1 MEEILS
7 DEGISTINGWIKN
20 CTHYEECTSL
30 PTRLIDVDDRSG
42 LQNPRLVLTEDH
54 APLVP
59 SADAWR
65 YIALSYVWGS
75 EPPKTTT
82 KESLSARTTE
92 IDFAT
97 LPQHFKDAILLSRRL
112 GINYVWI
119 DSLCIIQDD
128 LDDWEKESAEMFDI
142 YRQAYVTFIAL
153 NGESCHD
160 GFLRRVPQPHPYAV
174 IPYTLPSGITVN
186 YCLRESTRDDRLRNE
201 IWASKWG
208 TRGWTFQ
215 EELFSSRKL
224 YFGQTMFFECSVDHK
239 QEMTRSSCGPRSPNY
254 EAAFQHY
261 TDGTDMDY
269 TRFWDSKAIPYASR
283 QFTKP
288 ADRLPALSSWA
299 KFIANKVNDEY
310 LAGLWKKDLLR
321 ELHWLIYAPN
331 LSLDGFKKKLKKPGE
346 PGYEAPSWS
355 WCRWTSADSERM
367 SSNYYAHHPVCRIIE
382 VKTEVQGKNPFG
394 RVSGGH
400 LIISG
405 SLLASPFNP
414 RISKSD
420 LSLLP
425 DWDWDPR
432 EFESGD
438 FYLLLLAVRGEEF
451 MMFAGLILLRTEI
464 EGQYQRAGVFSEV
477 ATEGDS
483 IFHGIEH
490 CTVRII

>member
-1 MEEILS
+1 M
-7 DEGISTINGWIKN
+7 
-20 CTHYEECTSL
+20 
-30 PTRLIDVDDRSG
+30 
-42 LQNPRLVLTEDH
+42 TEDH

-75 EPPKTTT
+75 EPPTTTT
-82 KESLSARTTE
+82 KESFSARTTE

-97 LPQHFKDAILLSRRL
+97 LPQLFKDTILLSRRL

-128 LDDWEKESAEMFDI
+128 LDDWEKESAEMFNI
-142 YRQAYVTFIAL
+142 YRQAYVTFVAL

-160 GFLRRVPQPHPYAV
+160 GFLRRVPQPYAV

-186 YCLRESTRDDRLRNE
+186 YGLREHKGDARLQEE
-201 IWASKWG
+201 IRASKWG

-224 YFGQTMFFECSVDHK
+224 YFGQTMFFECSKDHK
-239 QEMTRSSCGPRSPNY
+239 QELMRIGSDPRSRNY
-254 EAAFQHY
+254 EAIFQDY
-261 TDGTDMDY
+261 KGDACIDY
-269 TRFWDSKAIPYASR
+269 TEFWGSNFVMQYSSR

-299 KFIANKVNDEY
+299 KFIANKTNDEY

-321 ELHWLIYAPN
+321 ELHWALNWMYYERD
-331 LSLDGFKKKLKKPGE
+331 LTLEKFKKKLKKPGE

-355 WCRWTSADSERM
+355 WCRWTSAASEFM
-367 SSNYYAHHPVCRIIE
+367 HPPGLRRDPMCRIIE
-382 VKTEVQGKNPFG
+382 AKTEVQGKNPFG

-405 SLLASPFNP
+405 SLVASPGSLLVAPMTTNCD
-414 RISKSD
+414 ST
-420 LSLLP
+420 LSLEP
-425 DWDWDPR
+425 DW
-432 EFESGD
+432 ETNNIELGSGD
-438 FYLLLLAVRGEEF
+438 FGLLLLLRGWNPGCFEF
-451 MMFAGLILLRTEI
+451 TGLILLRTEI
-464 EGQYQRAGVFSEV
+464 EGQYHRVGIFKESAP
-477 ATEGDS
+477 EGRSS
-483 IFHGIEH
+483 IFDGIEH
-490 CTVRII
+490 RTVRII

>member
-7 DEGISTINGWIKN
+7 DEGVSTINGWIN
-20 CTHYEECTSL
+20 DCTHYEKCTSL
-30 PTRLIDVDDRSG
+30 PTRLIDVGGRSG

-54 APLVP
+54 APLAP

-75 EPPKTTT
+75 EPPTTTT

-97 LPQHFKDAILLSRRL
+97 LPQLFKDTILLSRRL

-128 LDDWEKESAEMFDI
+128 LDDWEKESAEMLNI

-153 NGESCHD
+153 NGESSHD
-160 GFLRRVPQPHPYAV
+160 GFLRRVPEPCAV
-174 IPYTLPSGITVN
+174 IPYTLPSGITVS
-186 YCLRESTRDDRLRNE
+186 YGLRENKREDRLRGE

-224 YFGQTMFFECSVDHK
+224 YFGQTMFFECSKDQK
-239 QEMTRSSCGPRSPNY
+239 QEIARDNFLPRSLNY

-269 TRFWDSKAIPYASR
+269 TRFWDSKVIQYANR

-288 ADRLPALSSWA
+288 TDRLPALSSWA

-321 ELHWLIYAPN
+321 ELHWVILDPN
-331 LSLDGFKKKLKKPGE
+331 LSLDEFKRKLKKPGE

-355 WCRWTSADSERM
+355 WCRWTSAGSESM
-367 SSNYYAHHPVCRIIE
+367 SSNYVAHHPVCRIIE
-382 VKTEVQGKNPFG
+382 AKTEVQGKNPFG

-400 LIISG
+400 LIVSG

-414 RISKSD
+414 CISKSD
-420 LSLLP
+420 LCLTP
-425 DWDWDPR
+425 DWEWHHG
-432 EFESGD
+432 ELESGD
-438 FYLLLLAVRGEEF
+438 FYLLLLAIRGVEF
-451 MMFAGLILLRTEI
+451 MMSAGLILLRTEI